1 MEPTRYYRIEPSD
14 VIVRLTG
21 TVVEKKGADNTW
33 KRAPELLYKFA
44 SGDVNLIEISQAEAD
59 APVCGETR
67 QTDKMQ
73 NTYMEDE

>member
-44 SGDVNLIEISQAEAD
+44 SGDVNLIEIS
-59 APVCGETR
+59 
-67 QTDKMQ
+67 
-73 NTYMEDE
+73 